1 MRKETVDID
10 VFGTFL
16 NGDRKLMQPIRITS
30 EHPARIRKCNQL
42 RHFR

>member
-30 EHPARIRKCNQL
+30 EHPTRIRKCNQL
-42 RHFR
+42 RHFK